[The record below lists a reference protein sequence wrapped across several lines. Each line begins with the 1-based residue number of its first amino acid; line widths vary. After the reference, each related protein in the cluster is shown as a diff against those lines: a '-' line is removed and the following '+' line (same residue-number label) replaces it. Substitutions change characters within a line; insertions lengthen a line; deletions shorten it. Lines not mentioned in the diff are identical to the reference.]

1 MLDNNTKE
9 RYIKE
14 VVIPNF
20 MVLVE
25 QRVYSVIFDYKFEMV
40 ICTNLSA
47 ESIGRKNWQDVADIT
62 FRNYANRELAK
73 SFFNEHYTPENAV
86 FIHQYA
92 KKIFSLQQEVFTHK
106 RVVSFIDLLPYGGRF
121 KSYLV
126 TYIPVFHPSGEVVAL
141 QSFAVPSRF
150 FSHQDFLLE
159 MLDDKKSDFCYK
171 LDELTTREQEIMFL
185 LANGISQDQMAQ
197 ILNTSRST
205 IANIIAKQLCVKFGI
220 AGSNTKLLAK
230 IALQCDYHQ
239 KIPHSLCRPYI
250 IVLDED
256 LAINL

>member
-1 MLDNNTKE
+1 MIDNTTKD
-9 RYIKE
+9 RYLQE

-20 MVLVE
+20 AVLLE
-25 QRVYSVIFDYKFEMV
+25 QRIYSVIFDYKYGLL

-47 ESIGRKNWQDVADIT
+47 ESIGRNGWQAACGISFQDHDNVAV
-62 FRNYANRELAK
+62 ASELFGK
-73 SFFNEHYTPENAV
+73 YYTSETSV
-86 FIHQYA
+86 FIHEYA
-92 KKIFSLQQEVFTHK
+92 RNIYELQKVVIKHK
-106 RVVSFIDLLPYGGRF
+106 RVISFVDLLPYSAQF

-126 TYIPVFHPSGEVVAL
+126 TYVPVFHPCGEVVAI

-150 FSHQDFLLE
+150 FSHQDFLLQ
-159 MLDDKKSDFCYK
+159 MLDDKKINLCDTVT
-171 LDELTTREQEIMFL
+171 ELSIREQEIMFL

-197 ILNTSRST
+197 ILNISRST
-205 IANIIAKQLCVKFGI
+205 IANIIANQLCVKFGI
-220 AGSNTKLLAK
+220 SGSNTKYLAK

-239 KIPHSLCRPYI
+239 KIPHTLCRPYI